1 VADIFS
7 LGLCF
12 LFPSMLVA
20 NKKLMLGV
28 IKGSPLEHIEEEN
41 QWGLAN
47 PDLV

>member
-1 VADIFS
+1 V
-7 LGLCF
+7 
-12 LFPSMLVA
+12 LFVPFNVGWVSITAMAFA